1 MKKSQTI
8 TLVILF
14 IAVSIFIWIGA
25 CSDKEPAAPKQT
37 AKINT
42 TQAPIVP
49 TDTIVQESQ
58 VPEQTATA
66 TPNGQDQT
74 QASIDYTLLDGLST
88 DDLSLAVDKEKKNFS
103 QSGTI
108 DATSDKDCYL
118 TKPGSNSKDIYM
130 SFMLHYSDVNSKVDS
145 LLALAK
151 SNNLKLNFFISS
163 NYLNNA
169 DNAETIKKIYSEGHT
184 LGTRG
189 DKDINQ
195 VSTSSSALYDSLDSM
210 DKKLAQV
217 LGENVKFKFYSPD
230 AISERNIKLANL
242 MGYTVTFKYSTFKT
256 DQGSRTDTETFN
268 GVLFQSDSIT
278 DDLVSE
284 FTSYAKWALSE
295 GYTFKAFTK

>member
-42 TQAPIVP
+42 TQAPIVS
-49 TDTIVQESQ
+49 TDTIVQETQ

-74 QASIDYTLLDGLST
+74 QTSIDYTLLEGLST
-88 DDLSLAVDKEKKNFS
+88 EDLSLAVDKEKKAFS
-103 QSGTI
+103 QSSTI

-118 TKPGSNSKDIYM
+118 TKPGSDSKDIYM

-230 AISERNIKLANL
+230 TISERNIKLANL
-242 MGYTVTFKYSTFKT
+242 MGYTVTFRYSTFKT
-256 DQGSRTDTETFN
+256 DQGSRTATETFN

-278 DDLVSE
+278 EDLVSE
-284 FTSYAKWALSE
+284 FTSYVEWALSE